1 MARWR
6 NFFSQLLNV
15 HGVNNVRP
23 TEIYTAEPLVP
34 EPNTFEVELTIE
46 NLKSHKKPGTDQIPA
61 ELNKNQGLRQ
71 FAVRFINLLFLFGI
85 RRICEIYKLIIS
97 IWNKED
103 LPGEWKVSI
112 IIPIY
117 KKGDKTDFNNYRGI
131 SFFSNYVQNFIH
143 HPAVNV
149 NSI

>member
-1 MARWR
+1 
-6 NFFSQLLNV
+6 LNV

-46 NLKSHKKPGTDQIPA
+46 NLKSHKKPGTDQIPS

-131 SFFSNYVQNFIH
+131 
-143 HPAVNV
+143 
-149 NSI
+149 